1 MMSDP
6 YNDPS
11 STYITVVNSKLN
23 MKQVFERLNHDI
35 VSCNVSFNPTQA
47 LSLCMMWS
55 LYVPI

>member
-1 MMSDP
+1 MSDP

-47 LSLCMMWS
+47 LSLCMM
-55 LYVPI
+55 